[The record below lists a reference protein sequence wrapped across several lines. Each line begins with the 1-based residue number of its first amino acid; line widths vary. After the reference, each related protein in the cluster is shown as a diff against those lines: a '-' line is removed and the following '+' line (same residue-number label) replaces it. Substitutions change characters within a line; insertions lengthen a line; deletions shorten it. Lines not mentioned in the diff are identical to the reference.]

1 MTFSKSRVFAY
12 FTFKLGNFTPVN
24 FELNGGN
31 DKICVGGEEKVC
43 NSNHCGESYSCG
55 GDTYYCI
62 YDSSKGWHWST
73 SKPDNFCCSDD
84 DCSGYDPDTHTKI
97 VCDRPSG
104 SCSYPAPSRGSDD
117 YTCKALPSCSD
128 NSQCDPNYCCDTIT
142 GSKKCK
148 SEGTIINYGGK
159 SYLCDPPYGFDTT
172 EGEINHTTE
181 EQEVEVSN
189 LIDMIFGIF
198 SKILS

>member
-24 FELNGGN
+24 FELNGDE
-31 DKICVGGEEKVC
+31 DKIRVGGTEKVC

-55 GDTYYCI
+55 GETYYCI

-73 SKPDNFCCSDD
+73 SKPSGFCCSDD

-97 VCDRPSG
+97 VCDCPDHTKCSHPSTD
-104 SCSYPAPSRGSDD
+104 DD
-117 YTCKALPSCSD
+117 YTCKALKSCSD
-128 NSQCDPNYCCDTIT
+128 NSDCHPNYCCDTIT
-142 GSKKCK
+142 GSRECK
-148 SEGTIINYGGK
+148 PEGTIINYGGK
-159 SYLCDPPYGFDTT
+159 SYLCDPPYGFATG
-172 EGEINHTTE
+172 ESEINNPIK
-181 EQEVEVSN
+181 EQKVEVTN
-189 LIDMIFGIF
+189 LIDMIFRIF